1 VFRPAEKYSRRRDRT
16 VEVSV
21 CNQNAIPT
29 RAIALS
35 CVGAQMTRPA
45 HGKQSPEPNRNCSSM
60 ISRSATANCRN
71 GSYALHEYAYDWDE
85 DLIDLVRRFID
96 YQDQADAVRR
106 EVDSGE
112 KA

>member
-1 VFRPAEKYSRRRDRT
+1 MSEPTS
-16 VEVSV
+16 VSFSTTSGTPPG
-21 CNQNAIPT
+21 QLPD
-29 RAIALS
+29 
-35 CVGAQMTRPA
+35 
-45 HGKQSPEPNRNCSSM
+45 
-60 ISRSATANCRN
+60 

-106 EVDSGE
+106 EVDSGV